1 MKISRRMLA
10 AVAVLS
16 LMLTVFTACKGD
28 DASTDDG
35 VLANGNVLT
44 VKEEGT
50 EAELTAVRENLIKAT
65 ETTGLD
71 EITKMEFYENGV
83 RTASDQYVLV
93 KDNKKIYHA
102 GGIKRVVNYPDGYI
116 LDIPNDWQP
125 DFSMA
130 TARCTYSTDDMQLV
144 VTDETDAI
152 SIYGTS
158 EQALDAMFQ
167 FIRTENYQ
175 QKNRVR
181 KISEETQVIN
191 DEFSMYVL
199 KLELQDM
206 PQDAKRFYTYVVYY
220 SELKITFMMF
230 KCVDDSDF
238 VDVYRTY
245 QSIYDKGVAVDTVAY
260 PESANP
266 HWNEE
271 TNALYES
278 IKTTDKVI
286 WGTYNGG
293 IENDPLELK
302 YPLLEKQVDHKFEMV
317 MTYSDQLAFDFPV
330 DKARA
335 IDEDGRF
342 LHFTYHFDYAYGNT
356 MGQNAPILDVLRG
369 ELDEEL
375 REFARGVAEYGR
387 PMLFRLNNEM
397 NSDWTSWAAVNA
409 MCDPEIFTEA
419 WIRMYNIFVE
429 EGAAEYV
436 IWIWNPQG
444 YLTAPMN
451 NWNDLRL
458 YFPGAKYVDLLGL
471 TLYNFGNETAWA
483 SFYDMYNSANNYF
496 KPLFGDWAWI
506 IGEFGCSDSSELP
519 EHENRKAQWITEMF
533 DCFEQN
539 LFPNI
544 KAAVWFNANDY
555 DGAGNITHEI
565 ALGRDPASLQAF
577 KEGLDRTQ

>member
-1 MKISRRMLA
+1 MKYSRRILA
-10 AVAVLS
+10 IAVALS
-16 LMLTVFTACKGD
+16 LMLTVFTACD
-28 DASTDDG
+28 PAQSEQDG
-35 VLANGNVLT
+35 TLPNGNVST
-44 VKEEGT
+44 VREEGT

-65 ETTGLD
+65 EIEGLGD
-71 EITKMEFYENGV
+71 ITKMEFYENGV

-93 KDNKKIYHA
+93 RDNKKCYYA
-102 GGIKRVVNYPDGYI
+102 DGVKRVVNYPDGYI
-116 LDIPNDWQP
+116 LDMPDDWQV

-130 TARCTYSTDDMQLV
+130 TACCQYYTDDMTLV
-144 VTDETDAI
+144 VSDETESI
-152 SIYGTS
+152 SVYGTS
-158 EQALDAMFQ
+158 ENALDAMFQ

-191 DEFSMYVL
+191 DKLSMYVL

-206 PQDAKRFYTYVVYY
+206 PEDAKRFYTYVVYY
-220 SELKITFMMF
+220 SELKITYMMF

-245 QSIYDKGVAVDTVAY
+245 QSIYDKGVAIDTIAY
-260 PESANP
+260 PESPAP

-271 TNALYES
+271 TKALYES
-278 IKTTDKVI
+278 IKATDKVI

-293 IENDPLELK
+293 IEDDPLELK
-302 YPLLEKQVDHKFEMV
+302 YPLLEKKIDHKFDIV
-317 MTYSDQLAFDFPV
+317 MTYSDQLAYDFPV

-335 IDEDGRF
+335 IDEDGRI

-356 MGQNAPILDVLRG
+356 MGNVAPILDVYRG

-397 NSDWTSWAAVNA
+397 NSDWTSWSAVNA
-409 MCDPEIFTEA
+409 MCDPDIFTDT

-429 EGAAEYV
+429 EGAAEYM

-444 YLTAPMN
+444 NTTGPVA
-451 NWNDLRL
+451 NWNDLRR
-458 YFPGAKYVDLLGL
+458 YFPGAAYVDLLGL
-471 TLYNFGNETAWA
+471 TLYNFGNETSWA
-483 SFYDMYNSANNYF
+483 SFRDMYTAANSYY

-519 EHENRKAQWITEMF
+519 EHEGRKAQWITEMF
-533 DCFEQN
+533 DCFEEN

-555 DGAGNITHEI
+555 DSSGNITHEI
-565 ALGRDPASLQAF
+565 ALGRDPASQQAF